1 MVCVHQLS
9 GILKHIYAVSNPPLA
24 WKIKNIDIIY
34 LQMVGK
40 IALFLN
46 ILELSE
52 ASALSRSTVYNTEE
66 KYTSF
71 NRLSP
76 SDDSNTATHS

>member
-1 MVCVHQLS
+1 
-9 GILKHIYAVSNPPLA
+9 
-24 WKIKNIDIIY
+24 
-34 LQMVGK
+34 MVGK

-76 SDDSNTATHS
+76 SDDSNTATHSLLNLPPPSVAPSLLTCV

>member
-1 MVCVHQLS
+1 MLWSNV
-9 GILKHIYAVSNPPLA
+9 NPPLA
-24 WKIKNIDIIY
+24 WKMKNVVDIIY

-52 ASALSRSTVYNTEE
+52 ASALSRSTVYTEE

>member
-1 MVCVHQLS
+1 
-9 GILKHIYAVSNPPLA
+9 
-24 WKIKNIDIIY
+24 
-34 LQMVGK
+34 MVGK

-52 ASALSRSTVYNTEE
+52 ASALSRSTVYTEE

-76 SDDSNTATHS
+76 SDDSNTATHSLLNLPPPSVAPSLLTTCV